1 MASDTTRVTPQILR
15 QLDAF
20 SMHSRRSVLGLRQGS
35 HRSLR
40 RGHGVEFAEYRQY
53 ELGDNPRYIDWNLYG
68 RTDKLYIKRYL
79 EEENVSLFVVIDSS
93 ASITHPALRI
103 KWEFARTLATYTAY
117 IALSSQDPVTTCVLG
132 YGASPTFWG
141 GRAFAGVNRFL
152 DATAASLPEVP
163 RNINVVSEAR
173 RIASRMTFPGICVMI
188 SDFLYP
194 TAEVAALLSAFRSR
208 NMEVHA
214 VQVLGPLDIEPGK
227 GTIGATLVD
236 SETGESLPVSLDSES
251 RSVYQARL
259 QSHNKQ
265 VREHC
270 LSSQVQFTSTIIE
283 EPISACC
290 IETLNNMALF
300 V

>member
-1 MASDTTRVTPQILR
+1 M
-15 QLDAF
+15 
-20 SMHSRRSVLGLRQGS
+20 
-35 HRSLR
+35 
-40 RGHGVEFAEYRQY
+40 
-53 ELGDNPRYIDWNLYG
+53 
-68 RTDKLYIKRYL
+68 
-79 EEENVSLFVVIDSS
+79 
-93 ASITHPALRI
+93 
-103 KWEFARTLATYTAY
+103 
-117 IALSSQDPVTTCVLG
+117 
-132 YGASPTFWG
+132 
-141 GRAFAGVNRFL
+141 NRFL

-227 GTIGATLVD
+227 GTVGATLVD

-251 RSVYQARL
+251 RNVYQARL